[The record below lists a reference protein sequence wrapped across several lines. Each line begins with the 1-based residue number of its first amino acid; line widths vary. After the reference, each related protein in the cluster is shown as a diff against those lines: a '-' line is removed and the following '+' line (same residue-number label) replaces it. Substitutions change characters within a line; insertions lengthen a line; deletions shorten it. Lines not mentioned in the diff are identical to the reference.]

1 MTVLERAFV
10 SNWVRNLVMLWTLA
24 VVGVVAWID
33 VRAGNRPDPLVLTV
47 PAGVFVF
54 LYVNAKRRD
63 REVGSGSGSTSD
75 EEEPEE

>member
-1 MTVLERAFV
+1 M

-33 VRAGNRPDPLVLTV
+33 VRAGNRPDPMVLTI
-47 PAGVFVF
+47 PPGVFVF
-54 LYVNAKRRD
+54 LYVRKRA
-63 REVGSGSGSTSD
+63 GSASTTD